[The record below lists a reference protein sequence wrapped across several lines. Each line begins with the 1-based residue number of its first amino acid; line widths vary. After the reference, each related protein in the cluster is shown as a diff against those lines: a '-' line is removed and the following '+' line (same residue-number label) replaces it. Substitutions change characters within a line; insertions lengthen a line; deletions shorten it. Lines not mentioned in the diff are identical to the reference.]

1 MSKNL
6 TRKGLALAAIAALGV
21 SVFAGAPAHAT
32 ESSKILLAPTAG
44 TTYTSIVGASFSLN
58 NQIDPTIKSAGLENK
73 DLSKLKFL
81 VTNSAAAY
89 LTLDVIGAKTGAA
102 VGDNVSAVTAD
113 TADTMGASYTSTAST
128 ISTKG
133 KAIVVSGLSLD
144 SADAANGG
152 NHLTIKTTTD
162 ATDNVSVSVQAWID
176 DNGNNKIDT
185 TELTSVV
192 RSVNWVQASAVT
204 ATTTITSSTIGT
216 STLKASV
223 VLGND
228 INMANLN
235 AGDVGVKFTKNGST
249 LRTWADQSTNATYSV
264 DVADTAYVTADNAR
278 EVTAYT
284 NNTTGGSNG
293 EAIGANTYV
302 AQAYFQGNTIK
313 LGAASNA
320 TAPVNGSVSADSTD
334 TLEATASAN
343 VVETLPATTTNATT
357 VRTGYAGNITFTSK
371 VKYRS
376 VDGSTDYSAVGAG
389 VTVKVTLTNSAL
401 ASTSSFV
408 AGGKT
413 LTSTSG
419 AQSFTTTTAA
429 DGTISFTGAGTGAK
443 GDAVVINLAVLQKT
457 GGYTTAVTG
466 QNTVT
471 WADTA
476 LSTAGIVNTDLIGA
490 APVLKIVKG
499 STYNLNYVVSDQF
512 GQAITTGSYRAKIT
526 TTDGTAAFTYY
537 ATSNAGKISQAIVD
551 NATAAGAYTVT
562 AALYKWNATNS
573 TWDDQSKTASVSVV
587 TNTDVATAVSATAA
601 SSSAIA
607 TITKTLVNADLRVDN
622 VTNTQALIGYG
633 ASGTKH
639 TISGTVTQA
648 SGAVLPGAVVT
659 VTGAGLGFVVNNGAN
674 AVYSVGSATINTN
687 ASGYYTVDIYST
699 TAGKQTVVVTS
710 GAATKSV
717 VVEFSGVTTTINT
730 NVISLD
736 VVSLSQVG
744 RAVTVTV
751 KVVDKFGNPV
761 KGIAAAVSVTGVG
774 SLSASTAT
782 TAADGTATLQF
793 LAGANDFGDAVI
805 TAKYTGVDAAGAE
818 AVVSTSKTVT
828 VGVTDAQID
837 IVGKRVTAVS
847 SFTKG
852 RTVSFYVDGVKK
864 WSKLSASDADVVLYY
879 NLKKGTHTVTVKIS
893 GGFVTTEKFIVQ

>member
-879 NLKKGTHTVTVKIS
+879 NLKKGTHTVTVKIT